1 MKIWRDRPSKNEENM
16 VKYLMA
22 NHENQEKSVNL
33 EEVFSM
39 VEYNLR

>member
-22 NHENQEKSVNL
+22 NHENQEKVLISKS
-33 EEVFSM
+33 FSM
-39 VEYNLR
+39 VEYN